1 MIGTSTKPGAFT
13 EEIAAEMA
21 RNVDRP
27 IIFPLSN
34 PTRLAEAHPQDV
46 SNWTD
51 GRALMTTGSPFPPV
65 EVNGSKTEIGIL
77 DSRSRS
83 VPYELTGPR

>member
-1 MIGTSTKPGAFT
+1 
-13 EEIAAEMA
+13 MA

-65 EVNGSKTEIGIL
+65 EVNGSKMEIGTLHPRI
-77 DSRSRS
+77 RR
-83 VPYELTGPR
+83 GPI